1 MINNKHRA
9 MIYYVRVKVDA
20 TQ

>member
-1 MINNKHRA
+1 VIE
-9 MIYYVRVKVDA
+9 YVRVKVDG